1 MLDGV
6 VAEVLAA
13 DASGVIA
20 RVGILATPDGALDA
34 DCIRAGS
41 QLGRNAAK
49 TNRAAKPIVTA
60 CAKVNQ
66 RRLNIMTNRRV
77 SKKSP
82 APSKGVMTTEL
93 LDYLAKSML
102 VANFKDYCPNGLQ
115 IEGKPRLQK
124 LAFAVTAS
132 LNAINM
138 AADWGADALIV
149 HHGLFWRGDDACIV
163 GNHKRRI
170 QSLLQADLN
179 LLAYHLPLD
188 VHKQWGNNAA
198 LGARLQFKNA
208 RAVSDDG
215 LIWAA
220 KLAKPLTASILATRL
235 RTQLGREP
243 LLVGDLTRSIKTIA
257 WCTGGAQGYLDQAI
271 RLDRKSTRL
280 NSSHPSISRM
290 PSSA

>member
-1 MLDGV
+1 
-6 VAEVLAA
+6 
-13 DASGVIA
+13 
-20 RVGILATPDGALDA
+20 
-34 DCIRAGS
+34 
-41 QLGRNAAK
+41 
-49 TNRAAKPIVTA
+49 
-60 CAKVNQ
+60 
-66 RRLNIMTNRRV
+66 MTNRRV

-149 HHGLFWRGDDACIV
+149 HHGLFWRGDDGCIV

-243 LLVGDLTRSIKTIA
+243 LLVGDLIRSIKTIA

-271 RLDRKSTRL
+271 RLGADAYISGEISEQTTHVARESGVVFAAAGHHATERYGVQALLKHL
-280 NSSHPSISRM
+280 SSRFALECQFFDDDNP
-290 PSSA
+290 A